1 MLGTVQDL
9 GDRHHETLP
18 EIFTLEC
25 EGLDKFDL
33 IEKEYSVN
41 ATDCPCR
48 QFPKCIIYPVPLRNL
63 QVIGPSDEKAVI
75 MSHWTVQWVND
86 T

>member
-1 MLGTVQDL
+1 MLEKVQDL

-33 IEKEYSVN
+33 IEKEISLN
-41 ATDCPCR
+41 ATDCPCHIKVNIHSIN
-48 QFPKCIIYPVPLRNL
+48 QVKFLIPCFP
-63 QVIGPSDEKAVI
+63 
-75 MSHWTVQWVND
+75 
-86 T
+86 